1 MHGKTLLKLEDKLS
15 TSIQWVDGC
24 CDEQGVF
31 SVPCHSTMYE
41 TVSNSS

>member
-1 MHGKTLLKLEDKLS
+1 MQGKPLLKLEDKLS
-15 TSIQWVDGC
+15 PPKQWVDGC
-24 CDEQGVF
+24 CIEEGVF